1 MGLLNN
7 KKSSFTKAQQAVK
20 NLETSLNQLQNDS
33 TKKGGVKDKNSGS
46 LETGGDS
53 EYYDEFGESEQ
64 SELSDVLTM
73 KRQQLAAASGI
84 VAGTYQA
91 THAEKQESKE
101 EA

>member
-1 MGLLNN
+1 LNDSSNYTSSPTKKTLNTQGNSTTKFKGSEATYKNDPMGLLNN

-64 SELSDVLTM
+64 S
-73 KRQQLAAASGI
+73 
-84 VAGTYQA
+84 
-91 THAEKQESKE
+91 
-101 EA
+101 